1 MEELLRK
8 LTGGGVSSYRKEDQA
23 GVLNGEVIDS

>member
-8 LTGGGVSSYRKEDQA
+8 LTGWSTKSQCFRPF
-23 GVLNGEVIDS
+23 